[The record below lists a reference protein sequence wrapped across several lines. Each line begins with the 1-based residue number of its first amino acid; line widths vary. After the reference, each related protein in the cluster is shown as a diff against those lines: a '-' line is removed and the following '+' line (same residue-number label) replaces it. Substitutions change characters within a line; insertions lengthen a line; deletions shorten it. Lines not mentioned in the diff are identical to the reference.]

1 MAEELSIISS
11 SMLTDVSETEIN
23 SLIEK
28 IVASSK
34 NNMDEICELT
44 LECTPLL
51 ASAES
56 RSTELSDQGIFKRLI
71 GNFTGKNQKLRDS
84 ILKDQTNALYAA
96 QGVINR
102 VMAECNNN
110 RKLMLAVNDR
120 ISDVYLELKEN
131 QNEVAAGVLMI
142 RKAIVAFYKQYKEK
156 LLEQEIR
163 ISKVEQFARERCPKC
178 QKEILSWQRI
188 CPYCGEIHSL
198 KTDNMSEETRKILG
212 ELSKIINSE
221 DDFEDIAWSV
231 VARKKARVMRKVKLM
246 AEIGKIPGFTDELVK
261 DIDSLINKC
270 KSEEFQIAIVG
281 VMKAGKSFL
290 MNALMGEE
298 IASVEVNPETAA
310 LTKFRS
316 TTGYY
321 VKIRFQTEKEW
332 SKLKNSALKSKNI
345 GKDSLRYMIEQP
357 EIAGL
362 EKKWVNHKD
371 LYITCSNV
379 AELRRNVKKY
389 TSSRDYDHLFVAEVE
404 VGVDASIFNMPKE
417 VVFVDTPGLKDPVKY
432 RSDITRAY
440 IKKADAVL
448 IAVPTAALTAEG
460 NEIITTV
467 LDCTD
472 TKKAYIVATQKD
484 LKDTEEDCEKVVS
497 LWVKKLV
504 GARRYENNRSARSRI
519 ILTSA
524 KMDLLLDK
532 WVSLG
537 EDQRNNPDAFS
548 DNDYS
553 ALESFVKRILKN
565 RRYKIEELPY
575 DQGNVAKVKQ
585 NAGIELLRKKL
596 EDTLITKHRELKIA
610 GIESDFVRCKER
622 IKEISQSA
630 VNKQLQAISLA
641 ESGAEELKRQ
651 LDETLAEK
659 QKMESANQE
668 IRNAAEQLEKEIMC
682 VITDLERKGR

>member
-1 MAEELSIISS
+1 
-11 SMLTDVSETEIN
+11 
-23 SLIEK
+23 
-28 IVASSK
+28 
-34 NNMDEICELT
+34 
-44 LECTPLL
+44 
-51 ASAES
+51 
-56 RSTELSDQGIFKRLI
+56 
-71 GNFTGKNQKLRDS
+71 
-84 ILKDQTNALYAA
+84 
-96 QGVINR
+96 
-102 VMAECNNN
+102 
-110 RKLMLAVNDR
+110 
-120 ISDVYLELKEN
+120 
-131 QNEVAAGVLMI
+131 
-142 RKAIVAFYKQYKEK
+142 
-156 LLEQEIR
+156 
-163 ISKVEQFARERCPKC
+163 
-178 QKEILSWQRI
+178 
-188 CPYCGEIHSL
+188 
-198 KTDNMSEETRKILG
+198 MSEETRKILG

-246 AEIGKIPGFTDELVK
+246 AELGKIPGFTDELVK

-553 ALESFVKRILKN
+553 ALESFVKRTLKN

-622 IKEISQSA
+622 VKEISQSA

-651 LDETLAEK
+651 LDEALAEK

>member
-1 MAEELSIISS
+1 
-11 SMLTDVSETEIN
+11 
-23 SLIEK
+23 
-28 IVASSK
+28 
-34 NNMDEICELT
+34 
-44 LECTPLL
+44 
-51 ASAES
+51 
-56 RSTELSDQGIFKRLI
+56 
-71 GNFTGKNQKLRDS
+71 
-84 ILKDQTNALYAA
+84 
-96 QGVINR
+96 
-102 VMAECNNN
+102 
-110 RKLMLAVNDR
+110 
-120 ISDVYLELKEN
+120 
-131 QNEVAAGVLMI
+131 MI

-156 LLEQEIR
+156 LLEQETR

-231 VARKKARVMRKVKLM
+231 VARKKARVMRKVKIM
-246 AEIGKIPGFTDELVK
+246 AELGKIPGFTDELVK

-553 ALESFVKRILKN
+553 ALESFVKRTLKN